1 MILKNI
7 SKSKI
12 RIQYSESLKNRIYI
26 KKLNNNIIIKNQ
38 SEIMELKPTVR
49 DFKYCWKALKDA
61 KGYCKTLINK

>member
-1 MILKNI
+1 MKLKNI

-38 SEIMELKPTVR
+38 SEIMELKPIDR

-61 KGYCKTLINK
+61 KSYCKTLINK